1 MTVVTAVAERRGWLV
16 DRRRRTL
23 AYLGISLAVMT
34 GVFVAGGLAADVAQT
49 TSLPERNLPPSP
61 AHWFGTDWLGRDVLA
76 RVLAGLRVSLVVGT
90 TAVLLSA
97 SIAVLLACAAGVF
110 GGAVDRI
117 VSWLIDLFLALPH
130 LVLLILLA
138 FALGGGTEAV
148 VLAVGLT
155 HWPTLTRVLRGRARE
170 VIASDYVAVSRQL
183 GRSRTWITRHH
194 LVGHLSGH
202 LLVGAVLVFPHAVLH
217 EAALSFLGLGI
228 DPAEPSIGVLLA
240 ESMRHLTAGAWWL
253 AVLPGLCL
261 LVVVKLVDTIGHDV
275 RALLD
280 PRSRQL

>member
-1 MTVVTAVAERRGWLV
+1 MTIGAAVAERRGGLV

-170 VIASDYVAVSRQL
+170 VIAS
-183 GRSRTWITRHH
+183 
-194 LVGHLSGH
+194 
-202 LLVGAVLVFPHAVLH
+202 
-217 EAALSFLGLGI
+217 
-228 DPAEPSIGVLLA
+228 
-240 ESMRHLTAGAWWL
+240 
-253 AVLPGLCL
+253 
-261 LVVVKLVDTIGHDV
+261 
-275 RALLD
+275 
-280 PRSRQL
+280 